1 MTLIT
6 ILCKHFTK
14 TAKKVLDKKRL
25 DAFSEICTYFLDQ
38 HAPRRKRCLKSNY
51 KPFMN
56 NKTSKAIMTRN
67 RLRNRFLKNRN
78 NLLRKQRNLCVSLLR
93 KYKKK
98 NFSKLNEKQI
108 TDNKRYWKTVKL
120 FLSNKAQ
127 SSERI
132 NLTEKM
138 VLY

>member
-1 MTLIT
+1 M
-6 ILCKHFTK
+6 LCKHFTK

-38 HAPRRKRCLKSNY
+38 HAPRRKRYLKSNY

-93 KYKKK
+93 KYKK
-98 NFSKLNEKQI
+98 N
-108 TDNKRYWKTVKL
+108 KL
-120 FLSNKAQ
+120 FKAK
-127 SSERI
+127 RKA
-132 NLTEKM
+132 NNR
-138 VLY
+138 